1 MISYTASEA
10 KYQVKIK
17 NKKCDPRMPLKLD
30 DCNKAA
36 SEGLPYQLLYR
47 DIIMMVICVA
57 PFETF
62 TLLIANLQ
70 ASSLRTQ
77 PL

>member
-1 MISYTASEA
+1 MISCTASEA
-10 KYQVKIK
+10 KYQVKVK
-17 NKKCDPRMPLKLD
+17 HKKYDPRMPLALD
-30 DCNKAA
+30 DRNNAA
-36 SEGLPYQLLYR
+36 SEGLPYQLLHR

-57 PFETF
+57 HFVTF